1 MEKVQVEV
9 RRDRRRIKII
19 QEMFEI
25 EKIYFNYLEFVNKV
39 SQYYE
44 KRMMQMIEKNL
55 MIFDVQYL

>member
-1 MEKVQVEV
+1 MEKVYVEV

-39 SQYYE
+39 SYYE
-44 KRMMQMIEKNL
+44 QRMMQMIEKNL

>member
-1 MEKVQVEV
+1 MEKVYVEV

-39 SQYYE
+39 SYYE

>member
-39 SQYYE
+39 SYYE
-44 KRMMQMIEKNL
+44 QRMMQMIEKNL
-55 MIFDVQYL
+55 MNFDVQYL